1 MNKINLQNIPPVERI
16 PGYFGRFIHSKN
28 MTVAFWEVQAGAP
41 IREHNHFNEQVM
53 TVTEGEFEL
62 TINGATHI
70 LKAGDTFIIPSL
82 VMHSGRA
89 ITPCRIIDIFNP
101 VREDYL

>member
-1 MNKINLQNIPPVERI
+1 
-16 PGYFGRFIHSKN
+16 

-70 LKAGDTFIIPSL
+70 HESRRYIHHTL
-82 VMHSGRA
+82 VGNALWPGHYSMPDNRY
-89 ITPCRIIDIFNP
+89 I
-101 VREDYL
+101 